1 MRKKTISGF
10 FADRKSICDYLY
22 FKNPTSTGEFKVNV
36 NPSLDI
42 SVLIGAFEK
51 VMERIESQL
60 PPSGLLFSGIVG
72 REPVPVKTKIKY
84 ITNRV
89 YAEGQVAFDNLFE
102 GAESRSEIVAIF
114 LAVLEL
120 VRNYKVSIGGE
131 NGEIYIVGGE
141 SA

>member
-1 MRKKTISGF
+1 MYSL
-10 FADRKSICDYLY
+10 SIFKPIFSALY
-22 FKNPTSTGEFKVNV
+22 FKKPTSTGEFKVNI

-42 SVLIGAFEK
+42 SVLTHAFEK
-51 VMERIESQL
+51 VMERIESSL

-120 VRNYKVSIGGE
+120 VRNFKVSIGNE
-131 NGEIYIVGGE
+131 NGEIYLSGGDNV
-141 SA
+141 